1 MFNSYQYCYQNVN
14 YQVIKPGKYIT
25 LNLEEIPEDFEE
37 AGEDEEQNKGE
48 TLNREY
54 LMGIKISAANKT
66 EEVTLDARTSL
77 KICNVS
83 LSADNKSDAKHILEI
98 AYGPQLDQRHVIA
111 RLIPGVVET
120 QTLDIELPPRKV
132 EQTIVFILTGE
143 GVLGDLDVVGTIYDF
158 NDREEHAHEHEHGCD
173 DSNCQDSACAES
185 KSDSYEKAE
194 VVQTLQQKKE
204 ALLKNRAIP
213 KPESKP
219 VEQKPVEQKPVDP
232 NAPFNPFAAK
242 AQKTD
247 AKPEPKKEEKKE
259 EKKPE
264 PKKEEENVFRQF
276 KGLQVKD
283 VLPGH
288 GNGTAKHGHKVF
300 VNYRLTLNDQNGR
313 FIEQSKKPFAFTLG
327 RGEVISGWDLG
338 VGGMKVG
345 GKRVLIVP
353 SRLGYGAQKA
363 GNIPP
368 NSTLCFVIDCVDIK

>member
-1 MFNSYQYCYQNVN
+1 MN
-14 YQVIKPGKYIT
+14 YYVIKPSKNNFTEKKI
-25 LNLEEIPEDFEE
+25 
-37 AGEDEEQNKGE
+37 
-48 TLNREY
+48 
-54 LMGIKISAANKT
+54 IKISAANKT

-143 GVLGDLDVVGTIYDF
+143 GILGDLDVVGTIYDF
-158 NDREEHAHEHEHGCD
+158 NDREEHEHDHEHEHGCD

-247 AKPEPKKEEKKE
+247 VKPEPKKEEKKE

-327 RGEVISGWDLG
+327 RGEIISGWDLG

-368 NSTLCFVIDCVDIK
+368 NSTLCFVKDCVDIK